1 MGSELVESS
10 DPVGGE
16 QHPSYSIS
24 KTFWNCLP
32 HYLVMGMSVDE
43 FWNQDPKLAEVYRDA
58 YETKKRIQNENMWL
72 QGAYVYHALCS
83 ASPMFLIH
91 PQQPQSY
98 LAQPFPLTAE
108 EIEAQRIAEEKAKY
122 EEQKAKIMAM
132 AEAVN
137 NSRKEV

>member
-1 MGSELVESS
+1 
-10 DPVGGE
+10 
-16 QHPSYSIS
+16 
-24 KTFWNCLP
+24 
-32 HYLVMGMSVDE
+32 MSVDE

-58 YETKKRIQNENMWL
+58 YETKLRIQNENMWL

-83 ASPMFLIH
+83 ASPMFLVQ

-122 EEQKAKIMAM
+122 EEQKARIMAM
-132 AEAVN
+132 AEKVN